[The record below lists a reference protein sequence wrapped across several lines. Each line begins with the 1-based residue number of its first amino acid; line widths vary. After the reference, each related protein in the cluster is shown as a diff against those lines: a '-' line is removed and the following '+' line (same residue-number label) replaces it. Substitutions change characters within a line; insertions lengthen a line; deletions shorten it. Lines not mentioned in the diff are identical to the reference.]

1 MSVVKRKSNLS
12 DRVSRTSELLHSRLQ
27 ISLEAQNQKLL
38 ASMDTRSKVQLRLQ
52 QTVEG
57 LSVVAI
63 TYYSMGL
70 IRLMVEPIPMEEYLG
85 ISDVWVI
92 GALTPI
98 ILFSVY
104 AVVRRIRKRLGKGS

>member
-1 MSVVKRKSNLS
+1 VG
-12 DRVSRTSELLHSRLQ
+12 RTSELLHSRLQ

-38 ASMDTRSKVQLRLQ
+38 ASMDSRSKVQLRLQ

-70 IRLMVEPIPMEEYLG
+70 IRFMVEPLPIEQYLG
-85 ISDVWVI
+85 IGDSWVI
-92 GALTPI
+92 GGLTPV
-98 ILFSVY
+98 ILFGVY
-104 AVVRRIRKRLGKGS
+104 AIVRRIRKRLDKST